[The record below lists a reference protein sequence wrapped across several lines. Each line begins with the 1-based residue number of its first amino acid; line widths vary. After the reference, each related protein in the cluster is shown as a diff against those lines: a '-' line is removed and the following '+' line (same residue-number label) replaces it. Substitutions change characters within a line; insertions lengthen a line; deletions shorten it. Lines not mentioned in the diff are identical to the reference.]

1 MNIQESKVLFD
12 KLRLILLLEGRE
24 FAQICFLRDES
35 VLKLSFCTEFQAA
48 RAASRTKQ
56 AILLRFLGTIF
67 FWK

>member
-1 MNIQESKVLFD
+1 MNIQESKVLCD
-12 KLRLILLLEGRE
+12 KLRLILLLEGQE
-24 FAQICFLRDES
+24 FVQICFLRDES

-56 AILLRFLGTIF
+56 AILLRFLRTIF